1 MLSSALSLVR
11 RIRSVGSTSLRSAL
25 SSVAPGA
32 LGVALVLGLSGD
44 AQAADQWKDKG
55 KECDQTVFKD
65 PGGASIPDL
74 SKCSKA
80 WVAYR
85 TDYKA
90 VKGDYKDRVVMAM
103 KLLYAKGDEAD
114 AERSQEI
121 LSRLGVSDLPSRS
134 GAKAGA
140 GNSGGTAKAAA
151 KPERKPFDPPEP
163 DKKAIAAA
171 EKHFKAGFAAY
182 GKKDWAKAA
191 AAYEK
196 MIEVAPGYAKGHF
209 NAACIYSLQKDEKKM
224 ANALMNLWDMTGSK
238 SKVVAEKAKEM
249 LEFVKKDEDFA
260 ETRQESTEYKRIMG
274 FAKVKVINHL
284 GEKGEENV
292 DNLMGSVKKLGY
304 EAAMKDS
311 DKKVA
316 KFPIIYFT
324 DHSKNQ
330 AYLIKQLIEHPKLE
344 TKYLDK
350 EKLCSDDG
358 CYDVVVQW
366 SDDVKGDPKKHVADP
381 KDAEKKIEEL
391 EAKQD
396 EMLRK
401 PDEVLDEVDDAL
413 SKPDEVTDKV
423 EEITNKPGKAV
434 EKVEKTIDKIK
445 GKF

>member
-1 MLSSALSLVR
+1 MLRTAPTL
-11 RIRSVGSTSLRSAL
+11 LRKFATT
-25 SSVAPGA
+25 VAPGA
-32 LGVALVLGLSGD
+32 LSFALALALSGD

-65 PGGASIPDL
+65 PGGASVPDL

-103 KLLYAKGDEAD
+103 KLLYAKGDDGD

-121 LSRLGVSDLPSRS
+121 LSRLGVTDLPSRS
-134 GAKAGA
+134 GAKASGA
-140 GNSGGTAKAAA
+140 SGGNSGNSGSARTAA

-196 MIEVAPGYAKGHF
+196 MIEAAPGYAKGHY

-224 ANALMNLWDMTGSK
+224 ANALMNLRDMTGSK

-249 LEFVKKDEDFA
+249 LEAVKKDEDFA
-260 ETRQESTEYKRIMG
+260 ETRYESAEYKRIMG

-292 DNLMGSVKKLGY
+292 DNLMGLVKKLGY

-316 KFPIIYFT
+316 KFPIIYFA

-344 TKYLDK
+344 TKQLDK

-381 KDAEKKIEEL
+381 KDAEKKIADL
-391 EAKQD
+391 EKKQD

-401 PDEVLDEVDDAL
+401 PDEVLNEVDDAL

-434 EKVEKTIDKIK
+434 EKVDKTIDKIK

>member
-1 MLSSALSLVR
+1 MPSAAPTLLRRIASTVAASAVGVTLSL
-11 RIRSVGSTSLRSAL
+11 A
-25 SSVAPGA
+25 
-32 LGVALVLGLSGD
+32 LSGD
-44 AQAADQWKDKG
+44 AHAADQWKDKG

-65 PGGASIPDL
+65 PGGASVPDL

-90 VKGDYKDRVVMAM
+90 VRGDYKDRVVLAM
-103 KLLYAKGDEAD
+103 KLLYAKGDDGD
-114 AERSQEI
+114 AERSEEI
-121 LSRLGVSDLPSRS
+121 LSRLGVTDLPSRS
-134 GAKAGA
+134 GK
-140 GNSGGTAKAAA
+140 SGSTGTATSTAKAPA
-151 KPERKPFDPPEP
+151 KAERKPFDPPEP

-182 GKKDWAKAA
+182 GKKDLAKAA

-196 MIEVAPGYAKGHF
+196 MIEAAPGYAKGHF

-224 ANALMNLWDMTGSK
+224 ANALMNLRDMTGSK

-274 FAKVKVINHL
+274 YAKVKVINHL

-316 KFPIIYFT
+316 KFPIIYFAE
-324 DHSKNQ
+324 HSKNQ
-330 AYLIKQLIEHPKLE
+330 AYLVKQLIEHPKLE
-344 TKYLDK
+344 TKQLDK
-350 EKLCSDDG
+350 EKLCGDDG
-358 CYDVVVQW
+358 CFDVVVQW

-381 KDAEKKIEEL
+381 KDAEKKIADL
-391 EAKQD
+391 EKKQD

-401 PDEVLDEVDDAL
+401 PDEVLNEVDDAL
-413 SKPDEVTDKV
+413 SKPEEVTDKV
-423 EEITNKPGKAV
+423 EDITNKPGKAV
-434 EKVEKTIDKIK
+434 EKVEKTFDKIK

>member
-1 MLSSALSLVR
+1 MLVPLPKLLRKIA
-11 RIRSVGSTSLRSAL
+11 ST
-25 SSVAPGA
+25 VAAPA
-32 LGVALVLGLSGD
+32 LGVALAFAVTSD
-44 AQAADQWKDKG
+44 AHAADQWKDKG

-103 KLLYAKGDEAD
+103 KLLYAKGDESD

-134 GAKAGA
+134 GAKASA
-140 GNSGGTAKAAA
+140 GNSGAAKAPA
-151 KPERKPFDPPEP
+151 KAERKPFDPPEP

-196 MIEVAPGYAKGHF
+196 MIEAAPGYAKGHF

-224 ANALMNLWDMTGSK
+224 ANALMNLRDMTNSK

-274 FAKVKVINHL
+274 YAKVKVINHL

-316 KFPIIYFT
+316 KFPIIYFAE
-324 DHSKNQ
+324 HSKNQ

-344 TKYLDK
+344 TKQLDK

-381 KDAEKKIEEL
+381 KDAEKKIADL
-391 EAKQD
+391 EKKQD
-396 EMLRK
+396 EMLSK

>member
-1 MLSSALSLVR
+1 MLSSAPTLLR
-11 RIRSVGSTSLRSAL
+11 RIAMT
-25 SSVAPGA
+25 VAPSA
-32 LGVALVLGLSGD
+32 LGVAFALALSGD
-44 AQAADQWKDKG
+44 AHAADQWKDKG

-65 PGGASIPDL
+65 PGGASLSDL

-80 WVAYR
+80 WAAYR
-85 TDYKA
+85 TDYKG

-103 KLLYAKGDEAD
+103 KLLYAKGDEGD

-121 LSRLGVSDLPSRS
+121 LSRLGVTDLPSRS

-140 GNSGGTAKAAA
+140 GNSGGAKAAA
-151 KPERKPFDPPEP
+151 KPTRKTFDPPEP

-224 ANALMNLWDMTGSK
+224 ANALMNLRDMTGSK

-249 LEFVKKDEDFA
+249 LEFVKKDEDFK
-260 ETRQESTEYKRIMG
+260 ETRYESAEYKRIMG

-284 GEKGEENV
+284 GEKGEENI
-292 DNLMGSVKKLGY
+292 DNLMGSMKGLGY
-304 EAAMKDS
+304 ESAMKES
-311 DKKVA
+311 DKKVS

-366 SDDVKGDPKKHVADP
+366 NDDVKGDPKKHVADP
-381 KDAEKKIEEL
+381 KDAEKKIEDL

-423 EEITNKPGKAV
+423 EELTDKPGKAV